1 MFKQRPLSEGD
12 KSCQIN
18 TSNIFSLYLIFDHA
32 TLELIEIGKAMSI
45 LRITIR
51 TFQNEEHADLFL
63 EISKNTPKLLD
74 KHGLKVKFTVAQK
87 RKQKNQVV
95 SVWEYEDEK
104 HMQDV
109 RKTISAM
116 SKFPNALNPKEV
128 VYESNVIHSF
138 DSY

>member
-1 MFKQRPLSEGD
+1 MFKQRKLSEGD
-12 KSCQIN
+12 NSCLIN
-18 TSNIFSLYLIFDHA
+18 ASKIFSLYLIFVHA
-32 TLELIEIGKAMSI
+32 TLGHIKIGNAMSI

-63 EISKNTPKLLD
+63 EISKNTPELLD
-74 KHGLKVKFTVAQK
+74 KHGLKVKFTVSQT

-95 SVWEYEDEK
+95 SVWEYEDER
-104 HMQDV
+104 HMQNV

>member
-1 MFKQRPLSEGD
+1 
-12 KSCQIN
+12 
-18 TSNIFSLYLIFDHA
+18 
-32 TLELIEIGKAMSI
+32 MSI

-63 EISKNTPKLLD
+63 EISKNTPELLN
-74 KHGLKVKFTVAQK
+74 KHGLKVKFTVAQT

-104 HMQDV
+104 HMQNV

-128 VYESNVIHSF
+128 VYESNVINSF
-138 DSY
+138 DSN

>member
-1 MFKQRPLSEGD
+1 MFKQRPLSESE
-12 KSCQIN
+12 KSCHIN
-18 TSNIFSLYLIFDHA
+18 INNIFSSYLIFVDA
-32 TLELIEIGKAMSI
+32 TQRHVKVGNAMSI

-63 EISKNTPKLLD
+63 EVSKNTPELLD
-74 KHGLKVKFTVAQK
+74 KHGVKVKFTVAQT

-104 HMQDV
+104 HMQNV

>member
-1 MFKQRPLSEGD
+1 MFKQRPLCERD
-12 KSCQIN
+12 NSCQIN
-18 TSNIFSLYLIFDHA
+18 TSNIFSLYLIFENAILRH
-32 TLELIEIGKAMSI
+32 IEVGKAMSI

-63 EISKNTPKLLD
+63 EISKNTPELLN
-74 KHGLKVKFTVAQK
+74 KHGLKVKFTVAQT

-104 HMQDV
+104 HMQNV

-128 VYESNVIHSF
+128 VYESNVINSF
-138 DSY
+138 DSN

>member
-1 MFKQRPLSEGD
+1 MFKQRPLCERD
-12 KSCQIN
+12 NSCQIN
-18 TSNIFSLYLIFDHA
+18 TSNIFSLYLIFENA
-32 TLELIEIGKAMSI
+32 TLRHIEVGKAMSI

-51 TFQNEEHADLFL
+51 TFQNEEHANLFL
-63 EISKNTPKLLD
+63 EISKNTPELLS
-74 KHGLKVKFTVAQK
+74 KHGLKVKFAVAQT

-104 HMQDV
+104 HMQNV
-109 RKTISAM
+109 RKTISTM

-128 VYESNVIHSF
+128 VYESKVINSF